1 MKSSGSVEHT
11 LFEGRR
17 VAFWAAGAGT
27 PLIMVHGSLATSA
40 TWRRT
45 AAHLDGAGL
54 RLIAPDL
61 PGWGESDPEPQDCG
75 DLLEYETRSVEAIA
89 QAQSGPVHLVG
100 HSYGC
105 HIVLLAALAGRVP
118 VRSLVLFEP
127 TFVALLQQS
136 GDRAAYEEIERFVGD
151 YRRAFAAGDK
161 WAVRGVID
169 LWGGAGSFDAMP
181 ENARSAI
188 AAWVPRNLRHW
199 ESAFERRPTFERLE
213 SIQVATTLV
222 QSERAH
228 PVAKLIVRRMHERI
242 AQSRVVEIAGAN
254 HFMIFT
260 HPAETARRIRES
272 LST

>member
-1 MKSSGSVEHT
+1 MTEH
-11 LFEGRR
+11 LLVEGRR
-17 VAFWAAGAGT
+17 VAFWTAGSGT
-27 PLIMVHGSLATSA
+27 PVILVHGSLATSA

-45 AAHLDGAGL
+45 AANLDGAGL

-61 PGWGESDPEPQDCG
+61 PGWGESEAEPEDCA
-75 DLLEYETRSVEAIA
+75 DLLEHETRAIEAIA
-89 QAQSGPVHLVG
+89 RAERAPVHLVG

-105 HIVLLAALAGRVP
+105 NIALLAALRERIA

-127 TFVALLQQS
+127 TLVALLRQT
-136 GDRAAYEEIERFVGD
+136 GDRDAYDGMERFVED
-151 YRRAFAAGDK
+151 YRRAFTAGDR

-199 ESAFERRPTFERLE
+199 EPAFEGRRAFERLD
-213 SIQVATTLV
+213 SIRVPTTLV
-222 QSERAH
+222 LSERAH
-228 PVAKLIVRRMHERI
+228 PVARLIARRMHERI
-242 AQSRVVEIAGAN
+242 GQSRVVEIAGAN

-260 HPAETARRIRES
+260 HPAETARIIRES
-272 LST
+272 PST